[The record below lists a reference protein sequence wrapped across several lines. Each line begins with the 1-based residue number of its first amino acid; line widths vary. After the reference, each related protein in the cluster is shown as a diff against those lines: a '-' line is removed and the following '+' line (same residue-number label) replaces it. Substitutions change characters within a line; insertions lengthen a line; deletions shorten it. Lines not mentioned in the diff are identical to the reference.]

1 MGELR
6 ALLADMDLN
15 VLSLGDF
22 PDIPGIEETG
32 ATFAENARI
41 KAEEVSRITGMLVVA
56 DDSGLEVDALGGEPG
71 VRSNRFGGP
80 GAADRDKYLRILEL
94 LEGVPDERRT
104 ARFRAAVAVA
114 APGRETVIVEGSCE
128 GVIAREPAGGGGFGY
143 DPIFFIAGTGLTMA
157 EVSSDVKNRISHRA
171 KAMQKARRILEDYL
185 SHRSAA
191 P

>member
-6 ALLADMDLN
+6 ALLADMDVN

-143 DPIFFIAGTGLTMA
+143 DPVFFIPEAGQTMA
-157 EVSSDVKNRISHRA
+157 EVPSDIKNRISHRA
-171 KAMQKARRILEDYL
+171 KAMQKARCILEDYL